1 MDQMG
6 TFVAEAAATQ
16 QKQLDAV
23 MADASAL
30 RERGEADATRLQDQV
45 GGGGLQSEELE
56 GGVHCTKVGS
66 SKPLQH
72 LCRCHG
78 LDQDSEQTRFSA

>member
-30 RERGEADATRLQDQV
+30 RERGEADASRLQDQV
-45 GGGGLQSEELE
+45 RWGWAAE
-56 GGVHCTKVGS
+56 
-66 SKPLQH
+66 
-72 LCRCHG
+72 
-78 LDQDSEQTRFSA
+78 